1 MAKCGSCNSD
11 SSRVRTSW
19 MPDGT
24 QKPDECP
31 QCAPQSFDRFR
42 SVRDGKIAMGW
53 EYMPKRYKLR
63 NGVYEGTDE
72 LRADTEAQLS
82 KQPEEDVAA
91 YNKAVEAKRAT
102 RRTVPLTSQEQ
113 QQCIAWFHAV
123 QDEAL
128 ESGKSL
134 KSN

>member
-1 MAKCGSCNSD
+1 MAKCGSCNAE

-19 MPDGT
+19 AEDGT

-42 SVRDGKIAMGW
+42 SVRDGQIAMGW
-53 EYMPKRYKLR
+53 EYMPTKYKLR
-63 NGVYEGTDE
+63 NGVYEASDE
-72 LRADTEAQLS
+72 LRQDTEDQLS
-82 KQPEEDVAA
+82 KLPEEDVAA
-91 YNKAVEAKRAT
+91 YSKAVEEKRAT
-102 RRTVPLTSQEQ
+102 RRTKALTQQEVHEA
-113 QQCIAWFHAV
+113 IAWFHAV
-123 QDEAL
+123 QEEAL